1 LRTKLDGFETP
12 KSATLKMPPKAHRSK
27 TAPEV
32 SWEVA
37 HLQAIV
43 FPVTSPREISQD
55 WFREITG
62 ERPEQT
68 SAQQAEAVAVGPYQ
82 GGMLNLTV
90 DLLRILFTLHAKP
103 GKEAPSVFATLDE
116 SPANACKSFVSL
128 VGRWIDH
135 SRLPIKRIGFAGR
148 LIHRTKDQR
157 AGYRV
162 LAKFLPTLTFSPHC
176 SDLLFRINRPRV
188 LKTIIKGQK
197 LNRMSTWTL
206 MGGTKMAQMIPANAP
221 PVMSSRDLE
230 YACALEFDVSTSQ
243 DFGGA
248 LPHKRLKRVLNEL
261 LEAALEISK
270 KGDTR

>member
-1 LRTKLDGFETP
+1 
-12 KSATLKMPPKAHRSK
+12 MPPKAHKSK

-37 HLQAIV
+37 HLQAIF
-43 FPVTSPREISQD
+43 FPVDSPREIRQD

-62 ERPEQT
+62 ERAEQT
-68 SAQQAEAVAVGPYQ
+68 TTQQAEAVAVGPYQ

-103 GKEAPSVFATLDE
+103 GKETPSIFATLDE
-116 SPANACKSFVSL
+116 SPTDACRSFVSL

-135 SRLPIKRIGFAGR
+135 SDLSIKRIGFAGR

-162 LAKFLPTLTFSPHC
+162 LEKFLPTLTFSPHC

-188 LKTIIKGQK
+188 LKTISKGQK
-197 LNRMSTWTL
+197 LNRMSTWTV
-206 MGGTKMAQMIPANAP
+206 MGATKMAQVIPANSP
-221 PVMSSRDLE
+221 PVMSSRDFE

-243 DFGGA
+243 DFDGEIH
-248 LPHKRLKRVLNEL
+248 HKRLKRVLNEL
-261 LEAALEISK
+261 AEAALEISK